1 MTQPESQIIDALRQI
16 EDEAPSAG
24 LCPTTFRLIRM
35 QMEQTIAER
44 DELLKYRVAAK
55 VKPYTGY
62 AGQCPTCGAVFLD
75 ASTRYC
81 GNCGQRIDFGRDT
94 EKGGA

>member
-35 QMEQTIAER
+35 QMERTIAER

-55 VKPYTGY
+55 VKPRSGY
-62 AGQCPTCGAVFLD
+62 AGKCPTCGLVFHDGLT
-75 ASTRYC
+75 AYC
-81 GNCGQRIDFGRDT
+81 GNCGQKLAYKRDT